1 MASLSAFGGSG
12 WTRTSG
18 FGFGDRQCSRYA
30 YAPTIPLARPAGP
43 VTAVG
48 WLWAISKLEP
58 LIAALIALPNLCH
71 TLAHVYIVHAP
82 CMLYTLFRRPGYAR
96 DDLQGTA
103 TVASDRRLVS
113 VYLRVEL
120 PYHLR

>member
-1 MASLSAFGGSG
+1 MARLGAFGGSG

-96 DDLQGTA
+96 DDLHWAA
-103 TVASDRRLVS
+103 TIAGNGRLVAIL
-113 VYLRVEL
+113 LRVQL
-120 PYHLR
+120 T

>member
-1 MASLSAFGGSG
+1 MAGLCAFGGAG
-12 WTRTSG
+12 WTRTSIHL
-18 FGFGDRQCSRYA
+18 SITALLSNHLRYR
-30 YAPTIPLARPAGP
+30 PIIPLARPAGP

-96 DDLQGTA
+96 DDLHWAA
-103 TVASDRRLVS
+103 TIAGNGRLVAIL
-113 VYLRVEL
+113 LRVQL
-120 PYHLR
+120 T